1 MKSYINSLIA
11 GNSSMLGCIDQRGEL
26 IRLFWPDIDYAQH
39 IERLNVGLICPNLW
53 QGASWLDS
61 EEWKVKQY
69 FMPDTNIAVTEYS
82 RADCELIIRQSDFA
96 VPESDVFTRYYEV
109 ENTGASQLDVSFAVY
124 SSSISSTPNT
134 AGILFDVELSALI
147 HYKHGYYYSISSGVE
162 VKQYQ
167 LGGGSKENASCG
179 QLCGNDVIGM
189 MKEGA
194 LIWESIT
201 LGDRG
206 VLQFGMQLC
215 FAHDLNS
222 LKSLI
227 RKQEDKDANKELK
240 RTRDYWHN
248 YLSGLRQINTGNNE
262 IDELYRRSLL
272 VFALMTNKR
281 TGALLAAPEIDEE
294 FTRCGRYAYCWGRDA
309 AFIATALDKCG
320 LYGDVERFY
329 RWTAKVQDEDGRWQQ
344 RFYTDGNLAPSW
356 GLQIDEGGS
365 IIWGILKHYETTGN
379 IKFLRDIWP
388 CVKKGVEFLLKYMD
402 DETGL
407 PWLSFDLWEERLGE
421 HAYSSAAVCAGIEA
435 GVAIVE
441 ILADRCAVSAE
452 VKATTTE
459 ESAAQAEVNT
469 VSEGVQSTIA
479 ELKATAKEW
488 KNAAEALR
496 RSIESNFWHPE
507 WNRFVRSVRVKLNG
521 WGEEHTDN
529 RVLLKT
535 NSISIT
541 RDYSQLDGTLDISL
555 LGLSV
560 PFGIYPADD
569 PRMISTSQIVEKQL
583 GLQQAGGLMRYEYDG
598 YIGGNPWVLTT
609 LWAALYHIEIKS
621 YKKAMDYLNWA
632 VKGATQQGLLPEQVD
647 KNTGKPA
654 WVIPLTWSHSM
665 FILVLDGLIKAG
677 EL

>member
-1 MKSYINSLIA
+1 MKSYINSMIA

-26 IRLFWPDIDYAQH
+26 IRLFWPDIDFAQH

-61 EEWKVKQY
+61 EDWQTKQY
-69 FMPDTNIAVTEYS
+69 FMSDTNIAVTEYF
-82 RADCELIIRQSDFA
+82 RVDCELIIRQSDFT
-96 VPESDVFTRYYEV
+96 VPGSDVFTRYYEV
-109 ENTGASQLDVSFAVY
+109 ENTGASQLEVSFAVF
-124 SSSISSTPNT
+124 SSSISSTSNT

-147 HYKHGYYYSISSGVE
+147 HYRHGYYYSISSGVQ

-167 LGGGSKENASCG
+167 LGEGSKENAGRG

-194 LIWESIT
+194 LIWEGVK
-201 LGDRG
+201 LGNHG
-206 VLQFGMQLC
+206 ILQFGLQLC
-215 FAHDLNS
+215 FAHDLKS

-227 RKQEDKDANKELK
+227 RKQEDIIISEELQ
-240 RTRDYWHN
+240 RTKDYWHN
-248 YLSGLRQINTGNNE
+248 YLTGLRQISTGNNE
-262 IDELYRRSLL
+262 IDELYKRSLL

-309 AFIATALDKCG
+309 AFIASALDKCG

-329 RWTAKVQDEDGRWQQ
+329 RWSAKIQDEDGSWQQ

-379 IKFLRDIWP
+379 INFLNDLWP
-388 CVKKGVEFLLKYMD
+388 SVKMGVEFLLSYMD

-435 GVAIVE
+435 GATIAE
-441 ILADRCAVSAE
+441 ILADKCAVSSEAQ
-452 VKATTTE
+452 VRATTAE
-459 ESAAQAEVNT
+459 ESIAQ
-469 VSEGVQSTIA
+469 A
-479 ELKATAKEW
+479 ELKAAAKEW
-488 KNAAEALR
+488 KNAAEALH

-507 WNRFVRSVRVKLNG
+507 LNRYVRSVRVKLNG

-529 RVLLKT
+529 RVLLKI

-541 RDYSQLDGTLDISL
+541 RDYSQLDETPDISL

-560 PFGIYPADD
+560 PFGIYPAND
-569 PRMISTSQIVEKQL
+569 PRMVSTSQIVEKQL
-583 GLQQAGGLMRYEYDG
+583 GFQQAGGLMRYEHDG

-609 LWAALYHIEIKS
+609 LWAALYHIETKS

-632 VKGATQQGLLPEQVD
+632 VKSATPQGLLPEQVD
-647 KNTGKPA
+647 KSTGKPA
-654 WVIPLTWSHSM
+654 WVIPLTWSHAM
-665 FILVLDGLIKAG
+665 FILVLNGLIDAG